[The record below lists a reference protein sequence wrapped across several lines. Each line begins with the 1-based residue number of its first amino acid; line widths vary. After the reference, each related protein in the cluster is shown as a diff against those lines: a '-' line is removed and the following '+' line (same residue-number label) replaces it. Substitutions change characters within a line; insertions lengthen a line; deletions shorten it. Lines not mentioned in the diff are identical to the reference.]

1 LTVPSVPSIA
11 CSTPTALAWDKSFQN
26 MNEPSGR
33 AIKTVHED
41 AY

>member
-1 LTVPSVPSIA
+1 
-11 CSTPTALAWDKSFQN
+11 LAWDKSFQN